1 MSISTWVHAL
11 PQIESWVTD
20 KGANV
25 YFVQSSEIPM
35 IDVQVM
41 FDAGSARDGEQS
53 GIASLTNQMLSE
65 GAEGKTVD
73 EIALGFEHIGARFSN
88 ASARDMASFSLRTL
102 SDITRR
108 NEAFALFK
116 QVLSNPD
123 FPQASLERLKQ
134 HTILSIQAEKQS
146 PTAIATR
153 AFYSALYGEHPY
165 ATMPVGTENTASN
178 ITTEDL
184 RHFYERFY
192 VNKNAIVVM
201 VGDIQQGEA
210 IELANNLMSDLPS
223 GHHAKPLP
231 QVKKLTE
238 STDKHI
244 QYPSSQTQITLG
256 QPGITRLD
264 DDYFPLYVGNH
275 ILGGN
280 GLVSLLN
287 EEIREKRGLSYG
299 VGSTFMP
306 MREKGPF
313 IINLKTRNAQSQA
326 SIDIVKSVLTDF
338 IHDGPTEQ
346 QLKAAKQNITGGFAL
361 RLNSN
366 SKIVSHVAMMA
377 FYGLPLDYLNQFTS
391 RINDVTVEQ
400 IKDAFNRHLDINKL
414 VLITVGD
421 HTETQTTN

>member
-1 MSISTWVHAL
+1 
-11 PQIESWVTD
+11 
-20 KGANV
+20 
-25 YFVQSSEIPM
+25 
-35 IDVQVM
+35 
-41 FDAGSARDGEQS
+41 
-53 GIASLTNQMLSE
+53 
-65 GAEGKTVD
+65 
-73 EIALGFEHIGARFSN
+73 
-88 ASARDMASFSLRTL
+88 
-102 SDITRR
+102 
-108 NEAFALFK
+108 
-116 QVLSNPD
+116 
-123 FPQASLERLKQ
+123 
-134 HTILSIQAEKQS
+134 
-146 PTAIATR
+146 
-153 AFYSALYGEHPY
+153 
-165 ATMPVGTENTASN
+165 MPVGTVNTVSN

-184 RHFYERFY
+184 LHFYERFY

-210 IELANNLMSDLPS
+210 IELVNNLMSDLPS
-223 GHHAKPLP
+223 GYHAKPLP
-231 QVKKLTE
+231 QVNKLTE
-238 STDKHI
+238 SMNKHI

-256 QPGITRLD
+256 QPGINRLD

-299 VGSTFMP
+299 VGIAFSP
-306 MREKGPF
+306 MREQGPF
-313 IINLKTRNAQSQA
+313 IVNLKTRNAQSHA
-326 SIDIVKSVLTDF
+326 SVDIVKSVLTGF

-391 RINDVTVEQ
+391 CINDVTVEQ